1 MISFYI
7 AVMMIWTCTV
17 KAQDDDKSII
27 HKIGFDVRPSYV
39 APTSKFLK
47 DDGYGNGLT
56 LRKAASFHLK
66 YGFQLNPNSKEGQ
79 LYPHTYQGIGVSY
92 NTFGNRQEVGNPW
105 AAYVFQAP
113 ASPKISSRLSFD
125 YEWNFGAS
133 FGWHPYDDNNNYRNK
148 IIGSKINAYINLGFF
163 PQRETIPLL
172 QPCLSGRILT
182 HYSNGISS
190 SECGIEYDWWPDRT
204 RLHAQSYR
212 GKPS

>member
-92 NTFGNRQEVGNPW
+92 NTFGRKLVILGRRM
-105 AAYVFQAP
+105 FSKAP
-113 ASPKISSRLSFD
+113 ASPKFLPGYPSIMSGISEPHLVGIRMMITIITAIRSSVLRSMPISIWAF
-125 YEWNFGAS
+125 S
-133 FGWHPYDDNNNYRNK
+133 SMRNYPV
-148 IIGSKINAYINLGFF
+148 IA
-163 PQRETIPLL
+163 T
-172 QPCLSGRILT
+172 CLSGRI
-182 HYSNGISS
+182 
-190 SECGIEYDWWPDRT
+190 
-204 RLHAQSYR
+204 
-212 GKPS
+212 

>member
-56 LRKAASFHLK
+56 LPKAASFHLK
-66 YGFQLNPNSKEGQ
+66 YGFQQNPNSKEGQ
-79 LYPHTYQGIGVSY
+79 LYPHTYQGIGISY

-105 AAYVFQAP
+105 AAYDFQDLFP
-113 ASPKISSRLSFD
+113 VILRL
-125 YEWNFGAS
+125 
-133 FGWHPYDDNNNYRNK
+133 
-148 IIGSKINAYINLGFF
+148 
-163 PQRETIPLL
+163 
-172 QPCLSGRILT
+172 
-182 HYSNGISS
+182 
-190 SECGIEYDWWPDRT
+190 
-204 RLHAQSYR
+204 
-212 GKPS
+212 

>member
-17 KAQDDDKSII
+17 KAQDDNKSLI

-79 LYPHTYQGIGVSY
+79 LYPHTYQ
-92 NTFGNRQEVGNPW
+92 E
-105 AAYVFQAP
+105 
-113 ASPKISSRLSFD
+113 
-125 YEWNFGAS
+125 
-133 FGWHPYDDNNNYRNK
+133 
-148 IIGSKINAYINLGFF
+148 
-163 PQRETIPLL
+163 
-172 QPCLSGRILT
+172 
-182 HYSNGISS
+182 
-190 SECGIEYDWWPDRT
+190 
-204 RLHAQSYR
+204 
-212 GKPS
+212 